1 MKSVEIYTTRICPY
15 CVKAKSLL
23 DKKKVK
29 YKEVDVSNDEI
40 LREKM
45 SAQAGG
51 ARTVPQIF
59 ADGKHVGDCDAI
71 YRLDKEGKLNHLLG
85 IK

>member
-1 MKSVEIYTTRICPY
+1 
-15 CVKAKSLL
+15 
-23 DKKKVK
+23 
-29 YKEVDVSNDEI
+29 
-40 LREKM
+40 M

-59 ADGKHVGDCDAI
+59 ADGKHVGDCDTI